1 MAAATFATIRCRIN
15 THNQI
20 CLQFLLIAVKKKG
33 SCGMRRTLELL
44 LIMSQQELQKTSDL
58 RDASAGPVLVSEVQ
72 MIHLLGG
79 KVMD

>member
-15 THNQI
+15 THKRI
-20 CLQFLLIAVKKKG
+20 CLQLLLIAVKKG
-33 SCGMRRTLELL
+33 SCGTSRTLELL

-58 RDASAGPVLVSEVQ
+58 SDASAGLVSVSEVQ